1 MAVKI
6 DHTLEKKGVQTRK
19 ENSPD
24 STGLDTEEVS
34 RSPKDVLALGQMM
47 VRQLDLNERGQVLE
61 RWLAH
66 HLAEVMNEADEAV
79 GSAKADAE
87 ARAVD
92 LVLKL
97 WTHRRALPA
106 SIDPLDGYGKAIKVL
121 GLLMPDANP
130 WRQFSRSDTCEDL
143 LYDMFGIL
151 SRIVVSGLLLT
162 QISHVRPVTTSEFKE
177 LEEEEKR
184 LHSMLEEWKSVLH
197 PHPRSKIGIEFIDP
211 GAVSTDDLDE
221 IPENPADTN
230 DKARDPSVQDAGDED
245 HLRSIITADLE
256 RMQAALV
263 TLLDRWQKTTS
274 SDPNWSSKR

>member
-1 MAVKI
+1 M
-6 DHTLEKKGVQTRK
+6 
-19 ENSPD
+19 
-24 STGLDTEEVS
+24 

-47 VRQLDLNERGQVLE
+47 VRQLDLNERGHVLE
-61 RWLAH
+61 HWLAH
-66 HLAEVMNEADEAV
+66 HLAEIMNEADEAV

-106 SIDPLDGYGKAIKVL
+106 SIDPLDGYEKAIKVL

-130 WRQFSRSDTCEDL
+130 WRQFRRSDTYEDL

-162 QISHVRPVTTSEFKE
+162 QVSHVHPITTEGFKG
-177 LEEEEKR
+177 LEEDEIR
-184 LHSMLEEWKSVLH
+184 LHSMFEEWKSVLH
-197 PHPRSKIGIEFIDP
+197 SHPRPKIGIRLIDP
-211 GAVSTDDLDE
+211 STVSTDDLDE
-221 IPENPADTN
+221 MPENPADTN
-230 DKARDPSVQDAGDED
+230 DKDQDPSGQDAGDEA
-245 HLRSIITADLE
+245 HLRSKIAADLE
-256 RMQAALV
+256 RMQTALV

-274 SDPNWSSKR
+274 TDPEIDG

>member
-1 MAVKI
+1 MI
-6 DHTLEKKGVQTRK
+6 
-19 ENSPD
+19 
-24 STGLDTEEVS
+24 
-34 RSPKDVLALGQMM
+34 

-87 ARAVD
+87 ARAVG
-92 LVLKL
+92 LILKL

-130 WRQFSRSDTCEDL
+130 WRQFRRSDTCEDL

-162 QISHVRPVTTSEFKE
+162 QVSYVRTITTEEFKG
-177 LEEEEKR
+177 LEEDEIR
-184 LHSMLEEWKSVLH
+184 LHSMFEEWKSVLH
-197 PHPRSKIGIEFIDP
+197 PHPKPKIGIKFIEP
-211 GAVSTDDLDE
+211 GTVSMDDLDD

-230 DKARDPSVQDAGDED
+230 DKDRDPSGQD
-245 HLRSIITADLE
+245 TA
-256 RMQAALV
+256 AISA
-263 TLLDRWQKTTS
+263 KG
-274 SDPNWSSKR
+274 SDIR